1 MKLIDKKD
9 LTRWNRAGLSQFQ
22 YIDGNAITYLETLR
36 QKLQQEYTHQ
46 DSLQWT
52 ELATRFP
59 ELNSETAYQTSK
71 RLKQQYY
78 DDRRD
83 YAWEI
88 VRTFSRSA
96 HVLGEYIN
104 AYANEAYLPTAVEW
118 NNVRKLVAL
127 LDYRP
132 SPPASAE
139 TYIALL
145 LKPGESGIIE
155 QGFAVKN
162 KPAKGESTV
171 IFETRQ
177 KLEGNALINNLHLK
191 DWNKNPKPLIF
202 SKKKKKSIEVT
213 FLLQN
218 IEEDISVGD
227 KGILATDNEAV
238 AVKVNAIQ
246 SDSQNRIKLKLLS
259 RKNLNNFTLHN
270 TTLYLHPSFVD
281 APLPNGINSAIVN
294 KKGVLSEN
302 EIIFGKTSL
311 GWQVRKVIKNE
322 LGYLQFNEST
332 PSVKKNEQ
340 LFRART
346 LTRQRHPK
354 LASNS
359 FLYLLPTDF
368 NNSHTFFIDNKLK
381 HHSVSITSEVV
392 SGVTMR
398 YILANLG
405 QQIYYPDTRIA
416 KVGQANQSS
425 IRFSGKAPELASS
438 DWALVEQNKTIQAL
452 RINTIEKDEDWF
464 EVHLNESTQT
474 VNLLRASFKTVLKH
488 RNFNINNLLPW
499 HSNSSDSST
508 VLELE
513 NASLAN
519 SLTLGQKLICASDKH
534 AVSVELKEI
543 QGRQLY
549 LYPAFHK
556 DLNSSQFTKHNSIIY
571 ANAVA
576 ATHGETQTEKI
587 VGNGDASK
595 TNQRFPLSSDNISW
609 VSDASFNSG
618 VRADLTVR
626 VGQRI
631 WQQVERL
638 SRSAAEDFHYS
649 VKVDEDNKLSLCFGD
664 GKHAR
669 RLPTGIDNVRVRYRN
684 GYGEEGNL
692 PANSLF
698 KVARPHSLVKSFIA
712 PIAAS
717 GGAQK
722 EAPSSMRENAPATVL
737 TLGRA
742 VSIDDFTHLAAHHS
756 MVWQARAFEKI
767 PDRPARLQVQVVI
780 VAAGGSTFTS
790 GSDTAS
796 LIQNFLIK
804 HALPDTPIS
813 VVSYQPIL
821 MQLKLTIMVDETSYD
836 KDVVKAAVFSQL
848 QQNLQLKQRKLGQAL
863 FRSEII
869 GLLEQVEGV
878 ENGHCEISPNI
889 YSTMDSNSKP
899 HLHTGVDGKVRKVS
913 INPDQLIYLDTST
926 YPLQINCQTYEP

>member
-1 MKLIDKKD
+1 MKLSDKID
-9 LTRWNRAGLSQFQ
+9 LTRWNRAGLSQFS

-36 QKLQQEYTHQ
+36 QKLQDEYTHQ

-52 ELATRFP
+52 ELSTRFP
-59 ELNSETAYQTSK
+59 ELTGETAYQTSK

-155 QGFAVKN
+155 QGFAIKN

-171 IFETRQ
+171 LFETRH
-177 KLEGNALINNLHLK
+177 KLEGNALINKLHLK

-202 SKKKKKSIEVT
+202 SHKKKKAIDMT

-227 KGILATDNEAV
+227 KGILATDNEAI
-238 AVKVNAIQ
+238 AVKVSAIH

-259 RKNLNNFTLHN
+259 SKNLNNFTQHN
-270 TTLYLHPSFVD
+270 TTLYLHPSFVES
-281 APLPNGINSAIVN
+281 PLPNGNNSAIVN
-294 KKGVLSEN
+294 NKGLFSEN
-302 EIIFGKTSL
+302 EIVFGRTSS
-311 GWQVRKVIKNE
+311 GWQVRRVIKNE
-322 LGYLQFNEST
+322 LGYLQFNEGT
-332 PSVKKNEQ
+332 TSVKKNER

-346 LTRQRHPK
+346 LTRQRHPG

-359 FLYLLPTDF
+359 YLYLLPKDF
-368 NNSHTFFIDNKLK
+368 NNSQAFFIDNKLQ
-381 HHSVSITSEVV
+381 HHSLTIASSVV

-405 QQIYYPDTRIA
+405 QQIYYPDTQIA
-416 KVGQANQSS
+416 KVEQANQSS
-425 IRFSGKAPELASS
+425 IRFSGKSPDLASA
-438 DWALVEQNKTIQAL
+438 DWAFVEQKKFIQAL
-452 RINTIEKDEDWF
+452 RINTIEKDEEWF

-474 VNLLRASFKTVLKH
+474 ITLLRASFKTVLKH
-488 RNFNINNLLPW
+488 RDFNINNRLAW

-508 VLELE
+508 VLELDD
-513 NASLAN
+513 ASLAN
-519 SLTLGQKLICASDKH
+519 SLTPGQKLIFACDKH
-534 AVSVELKEI
+534 AVAVELKEI

-549 LYPAFHK
+549 LSPAFHK
-556 DLNSSQFTKHNSIIY
+556 DLNSNQFTRHNSIIY
-571 ANAVA
+571 ANVVA
-576 ATHGETQTEKI
+576 ATHGETQPEKI

-595 TNQRFPLSSDNISW
+595 TNQRFSLSSDNISW

-631 WQQVERL
+631 WQQFERL
-638 SRSAAEDFHYS
+638 AGSAPEDFHYS
-649 VKVDEDNKLSLCFGD
+649 VKVDQNDTLSLCFGD
-664 GKHAR
+664 GKHGR

-692 PANSLF
+692 PAGSLV
-698 KVARPHSLVKSFIA
+698 KIVRPHSLAQDITA
-712 PIAAS
+712 PIASS

-722 EAPSSMRENAPATVL
+722 ETSSSMRESAPATVL
-737 TLGRA
+737 SLGRA

-756 MVWQARAFEKI
+756 MVWQAKAFEKM
-767 PDRPARLQVQVVI
+767 PDRPARMQIQVVI
-780 VAAGGSTFTS
+780 VAAGGSTFS
-790 GSDTAS
+790 NGSDTAS
-796 LIQNFLIK
+796 LIQNFLKK

-813 VVSYQPIL
+813 VVSYQPLL
-821 MQLKLTIMVDETSYD
+821 MQLKLSIMVDETAFD
-836 KDVVKAAVFSQL
+836 KDVVKAAVFSRL

-863 FRSEII
+863 FRSDII
-869 GLLEQVEGV
+869 ALLEQVEGV
-878 ENGHCEISPNI
+878 ENGHCEILPDI
-889 YSTMDSNSKP
+889 YSSMDSDIKP
-899 HLHTGVDGKVRKVS
+899 RLHTGVDGKVRKIS
-913 INPDQLIYLDTST
+913 IKPGQLIYLDSST
-926 YPLQINCQTYEP
+926 YPLQINCQSYEP